1 MPRRS
6 SPLTTGVGVLQR
18 VLLLRSFGW
27 LALALLVSWL
37 GAAPA
42 EAQTDAERAGARS
55 AATAG
60 ADAFDAGRYQDALD
74 LFLRAESLVHSPVH
88 LSYIGQCH
96 ANLGH
101 LVEAH
106 ETYIRLSREELPANA
121 REAVKR
127 AVAEAGEKAKQIE
140 PRLPYL
146 AIKVQGLAP
155 GETAEVTL
163 NGTAVP
169 PALIGIP
176 APTNPG
182 EYVVR
187 GTAPGKDSGEVKV
200 TVQEGQRKDAVVVL
214 RSTGVAPAPAPVPA
228 AAAASTSNPPSTAA
242 SPQDTGVSSDS
253 SKWRVPA
260 YAALGVGVV
269 GVGFGTYFA
278 LDAGKA
284 ADEADDMCGGSRS
297 NCALEPGVSRG
308 DVESKNDQAGS
319 SRTKA
324 IVGFVIGGA
333 GLAAG
338 ATMLVL
344 SMSDGDESSA
354 HEPGVVPYV
363 GFGEAGVVGRF

>member
-1 MPRRS
+1 VPLRRLGW
-6 SPLTTGVGVLQR
+6 LT
-18 VLLLRSFGW
+18 
-27 LALALLVSWL
+27 LALALSCFS
-37 GAAPA
+37 AATA

-60 ADAFDAGRYQDALD
+60 ADAFEGGKYQDALD
-74 LFLRAESLVHSPVH
+74 LFQRAESLVHSPVH

-106 ETYIRLSREELPANA
+106 ETFLRLSREELPANA
-121 REAVKR
+121 RDAVKR
-127 AVAEAGEKAKQIE
+127 AVSEASDRAKQLE

-146 AIKVQGLAP
+146 AIKLQGAVP

-163 NGTAVP
+163 NGAVVP
-169 PALIGIP
+169 GALIGIP

-182 EYVVR
+182 DYIVR
-187 GTAPGKDSGEVKV
+187 ATAPGKDSGEVKV
-200 TVQEGQRKDAVVVL
+200 TLQEGERKDALVTL
-214 RSTGVAPAPAPVPA
+214 QSTGEVPPVAPVPA
-228 AAAASTSNPPSTAA
+228 AAATSTTATEPVT
-242 SPQDTGVSSDS
+242 PQDDGAQGSSL
-253 SKWRVPA
+253 KLPA
-260 YAALGVGVV
+260 YAALGVGAV
-269 GVGFGTYFA
+269 GVVLGTYFA

-297 NCALEPGVSRG
+297 KCTPQSGVSH
-308 DVESKNDQAGS
+308 DDIESKNDQAGS
-319 SRTKA
+319 SRTMA
-324 IVGFVIGGA
+324 IVGFAVGGV

-344 SMSDGDESSA
+344 SMSDSSDTA
-354 HEPGVVPYV
+354 TSKPGVVPYV

>member
-1 MPRRS
+1 VPRRS
-6 SPLTTGVGVLQR
+6 SPLTTGVGLLQR
-18 VLLLRSFGW
+18 VLLLRSYGW

-127 AVAEAGEKAKQIE
+127 AVSDASEKAKQIE

-155 GETAEVTL
+155 GEAAEVTL
-163 NGTAVP
+163 NGAAVP
-169 PALIGIP
+169 AALIGIP

-182 EYVVR
+182 DYVVR

-200 TVQEGQRKDAVVVL
+200 TLQEGQRKDAVVVL

-228 AAAASTSNPPSTAA
+228 AAANSNPPPTQA
-242 SPQDTGVSSDS
+242 SPQDAGVSSDGD
-253 SKWRVPA
+253 KWRVPA

-269 GVGFGTYFA
+269 GVGLGTYFA
-278 LDAGKA
+278 IGAGSA

-297 NCALEPGVSRG
+297 QCAPKEGVSR
-308 DVESKNDQAGS
+308 DDIESKNDEAGS
-319 SRTKA
+319 KRTMA
-324 IVGFVIGGA
+324 IVGFVVGGA

-338 ATMLVL
+338 GTMLWL
-344 SMSDGDESSA
+344 SMSDGNESTA

>member
-1 MPRRS
+1 MPPRS
-6 SPLTTGVGVLQR
+6 TR
-18 VLLLRSFGW
+18 WLR
-27 LALALLVSWL
+27 LVLLVSFVGATWL

-42 EAQTDAERAGARS
+42 NAQTDAERAGARS

-60 ADAFDAGRYQDALD
+60 ADAFDAGKYQEALD

-106 ETYIRLSREELPANA
+106 ETYIRLAREELPANA

-127 AVAEAGEKAKQIE
+127 AVSEASERAKQLE

-146 AIKVQGLAP
+146 AIKLQGLAP

-163 NGTAVP
+163 NGAAVP

-187 GTAPGKDSGEVKV
+187 ATAPGKDSGDVSV
-200 TVQEGQRKDAVVVL
+200 TLQEGQRKDAVVL
-214 RSTGVAPAPAPVPA
+214 LQSTGAAPAALPAPVAPTETA
-228 AAAASTSNPPSTAA
+228 NTSTAG
-242 SPQDTGVSSDS
+242 STPQDTGVEQGHSNL
-253 SKWRVPA
+253 KIPA
-260 YAALGVGVV
+260 YAALGVGVL

-284 ADEADDMCGGSRS
+284 ADEADDLCGGSRS
-297 NCALEPGVSRG
+297 SCAPDEGVSR
-308 DVESKNDQAGS
+308 DEIESKNDQAGS

-324 IVGFVIGGA
+324 IVGFVVGGA

-338 ATMLVL
+338 ATLLVL
-344 SMSDGDESSA
+344 SMSDESKTA
-354 HEPGVVPYV
+354 TKPGVTPYV
-363 GFGEAGVVGRF
+363 GFGEAGLTGRF